1 MLKLGQESGEL
12 LMEPEEERRMGKERR
27 VCRRKKKKK
36 GFRERGRERL
46 EDKERQTERGG
57 GGRWEMSRSP
67 EGSLL
72 VSHSTGPSNV

>member
-1 MLKLGQESGEL
+1 MQ
-12 LMEPEEERRMGKERR
+12 R
-27 VCRRKKKKK
+27 KKK